1 MTDLKNT
8 LTNTQEIQ
16 KQPTLEEVQLSLD
29 KFNTD
34 FKWILLWFKSYV
46 WNIFDILKNKKNP
59 AEMIE
64 TLAQKRIEA
73 MKIIWEETIND
84 EEFLKNGTDVL

>member
-34 FKWILLWFKSYV
+34 FK
-46 WNIFDILKNKKNP
+46 
-59 AEMIE
+59 
-64 TLAQKRIEA
+64 
-73 MKIIWEETIND
+73 
-84 EEFLKNGTDVL
+84 